1 MGAFARSSRAAN
13 SSSGDGMTDLPTI
26 GTRRELVVEVTE
38 ALLER
43 FAALTG
49 DRNPMHFDDAFARAR
64 GLSGRVAHGMAY
76 ASYLSTLIGMHLP
89 GPGAL
94 WVSQTLR
101 FLKPVYLGDRIT
113 LIGSVVQRSER
124 TGALVIEIKGGDRQG
139 NAVFAGEAE
148 VLVPGRVDLATT
160 TIAKPVQGLEP
171 KGLAAYVFGASGA
184 LGQAIAKRLAGAGH
198 PVGLIG
204 RRLDVLERLAA
215 DVVGPAIPVQCNLL
229 ETSDVQS
236 AVTQLA
242 ARLGPPAI
250 VVHCASAPLRRQS
263 VEEVG
268 WRDLERHFAVQVGGL
283 ANLVTACQG
292 AMRAA
297 GRGVFIYVGSIA
309 AHGVPPA
316 KLAAYAAG
324 KAAGASFL
332 RSMALELAPFGIRAN
347 IVSPGFLG
355 TDLTAHVDD
364 RARKLIAAQTPMRRL
379 AELNEI
385 AAAVTFLAGA
395 DGSFVNGH
403 DLVVDGGMAMR

>member
-1 MGAFARSSRAAN
+1 
-13 SSSGDGMTDLPTI
+13 MTVLPPL

-64 GLSGRVAHGMAY
+64 GLPGRVAHGMAY
-76 ASYLSTLIGMHLP
+76 ASHLSTLIGMHLP

-94 WVSQTLR
+94 WASQTLR
-101 FLKPVYLGDRIT
+101 FFKPVPLGDRIT

-124 TGALVIEIKGGDRQG
+124 TGALVIEVKGVDRQG
-139 NAVFAGEAE
+139 NTVFAGEAE
-148 VLVPGRVDLATT
+148 VLVPRTADVASAATT
-160 TIAKPVQGLEP
+160 QPIQGAARE
-171 KGLAAYVFGASGA
+171 GLAAYVFGASGA
-184 LGQAIAKRLAGAGH
+184 LGHAIAKRLAGAGH

-215 DVVGPAIPVQCNLL
+215 DVDGPAMPVPCDLS
-229 ETSDVQS
+229 EIASVQS
-236 AVTQLA
+236 AATQLA

-250 VVHCASAPLRRQS
+250 VVHCASAPLRRQN
-263 VEEVG
+263 VEEVSWG
-268 WRDLERHFAVQVGGL
+268 DLERHFAVQVGGL
-283 ANLVTACQG
+283 ANLVGACQG
-292 AMRAA
+292 TMRAA

-347 IVSPGFLG
+347 IVSPSFLA

-364 RARKLIAAQTPMRRL
+364 RARKLVAAQTPMRRL
-379 AELNEI
+379 AELDEI